1 MSKHKYLH
9 IPSSQTS
16 AVSRSEIN
24 QVHNELF
31 HGVEDFLTE
40 LQARQ
45 EQQRIEEE
53 EAAKMKKLRE
63 EQVGGQAF
71 YQPGVHEVCAW
82 LVLGFIYFP
91 ACVSLFVCTYHMC
104 QVTPLLYGATEVQ
117 WKLFEV
123 CRPNTS
129 S

>member
-24 QVHNELF
+24 QVHDELF
-31 HGVEDFLTE
+31 QGVEDFLTE

-45 EQQRIEEE
+45 EQQSIEEE

-63 EQVGGQAF
+63 EQVGGWA
-71 YQPGVHEVCAW
+71 GVLPAGCARGVCLAGARIH
-82 LVLGFIYFP
+82 LLSRM
-91 ACVSLFVCTYHMC
+91 CLSVCLHVPSYAIALRCH
-104 QVTPLLYGATEVQ
+104 
-117 WKLFEV
+117 
-123 CRPNTS
+123 
-129 S
+129 